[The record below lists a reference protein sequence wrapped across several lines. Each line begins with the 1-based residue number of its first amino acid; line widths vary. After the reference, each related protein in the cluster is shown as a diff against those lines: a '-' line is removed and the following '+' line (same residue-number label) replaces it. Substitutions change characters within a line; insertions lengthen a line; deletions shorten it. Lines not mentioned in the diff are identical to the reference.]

1 MTNTASKIGQDL
13 LVKILSTVP
22 SKSLMRFKCVAKWWY
37 ALINDHSFVD
47 NHLSK
52 SWQDNQ
58 STRVFLK
65 RMLVPTE
72 DPDDNETQSVFPV
85 LTCDN
90 VAVDDDDGGV
100 QKYSTLSGTE
110 DFDVPLAM
118 SLEIGDDQSFRVV
131 GRCDGI
137 ICLAARPNS
146 SKVILW
152 NPTIQEFRVIPSE
165 TFIPIKCIYYLPV
178 IYVKSIVSIMEGR
191 QQQF

>member
-1 MTNTASKIGQDL
+1 MNVSSSLSGSGRRVRTIPDIAQMTNTASKIGQDL

-22 SKSLMRFKCVAKWWY
+22 SKSLMRFNRVAKWWY
-37 ALINDHSFVD
+37 ALINDHSFVHK
-47 NHLSK
+47 HLSK
-52 SWQDNQ
+52 SLHDNQ
-58 STRVFLK
+58 FTRAFLK

-72 DPDDNETQSVFPV
+72 DPNDNETQSVFSV
-85 LTCDN
+85 LTCAN

-137 ICLAARPNS
+137 ICLAADL
-146 SKVILW
+146 ILV
-152 NPTIQEFRVIPSE
+152 R
-165 TFIPIKCIYYLPV
+165 
-178 IYVKSIVSIMEGR
+178 
-191 QQQF
+191 